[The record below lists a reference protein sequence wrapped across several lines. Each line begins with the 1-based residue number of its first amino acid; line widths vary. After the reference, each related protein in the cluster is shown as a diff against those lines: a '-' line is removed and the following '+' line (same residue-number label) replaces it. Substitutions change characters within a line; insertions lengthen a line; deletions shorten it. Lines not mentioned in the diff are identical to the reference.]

1 MGLLERLNFRR
12 SSDSDGE
19 EKMCCGIV
27 NAEPV
32 IFLMAICVGFIGT
45 FEPSFMYYARCIEIA
60 NSTEYQSIT
69 QGENATEICAS
80 ITGSNST
87 LLDIIEKDIAS
98 AKTWLQILSSIP
110 TIITA
115 PLIGIWADKN
125 GRKPALIFSLIA
137 YVIYSILHLMA
148 TLTYQTISIYIWYF
162 VSEVAI
168 GFVGGTGA
176 AYFLTLSMVTDDCR
190 HKLKPG
196 CSTVPIRIGVASFLQ
211 ILGAIIGNFGVE
223 ILSVDSKA
231 NIESHTMSYIRCSFI
246 QASIAFVGLMYAFLY
261 VKETHF
267 PKREG
272 FGYTEFQNSNLDLS
286 SENGDDAESVEVRQ
300 SPPRRAGPLKHVGS
314 LVEVL
319 TEQRP
324 GFTRLCLCLSLF
336 FVFVEF
342 LALDTNILF
351 LLVKRAPFAWSDKI
365 WSIFLLVKTSV
376 FGAGMIVCPLLLTLV
391 HWLGKDSLM
400 IIISIAASAASFFLI
415 SQATTTEEI
424 FIMVHVIMTIC
435 PIISTAIFNNVFS
448 LTLGTWPG
456 FVFFLGGIL
465 QTIVVFGQII
475 VHILMRPQ
483 WRMEK
488 MLREHRKNEIVAE
501 NDDPREEHR
510 IVEADPE
517 QRSVSNTTVMGSDI
531 QVSQENSS
539 GTPRQ
544 GILKV

>member
-1 MGLLERLNFRR
+1 
-12 SSDSDGE
+12 
-19 EKMCCGIV
+19 
-27 NAEPV
+27 
-32 IFLMAICVGFIGT
+32 
-45 FEPSFMYYARCIEIA
+45 
-60 NSTEYQSIT
+60 
-69 QGENATEICAS
+69 
-80 ITGSNST
+80 
-87 LLDIIEKDIAS
+87 
-98 AKTWLQILSSIP
+98 
-110 TIITA
+110 
-115 PLIGIWADKN
+115 
-125 GRKPALIFSLIA
+125 
-137 YVIYSILHLMA
+137 
-148 TLTYQTISIYIWYF
+148 
-162 VSEVAI
+162 
-168 GFVGGTGA
+168 
-176 AYFLTLSMVTDDCR
+176 MVTDDCR

-211 ILGAIIGNFGVE
+211 IVGAIIGNFGVE

-261 VKETHF
+261 VRETHF

-300 SPPRRAGPLKHVGS
+300 SPPRRAGPLKYVGS

-365 WSIFLLVKTSV
+365 WSIFSLVKTSV

-424 FIMVHVIMTIC
+424 FITAGLGILTGAISPGYRSFLPRMVSKEQTARLFTVVHVIMTIC
-435 PIISTAIFNNVFS
+435 PIISTTIFNNVFS
-448 LTLGTWPG
+448 LTLDTWPG

-465 QTIVVFGQII
+465 QTVVVFGQII

-488 MLREHRKNEIVAE
+488 MLREHRKNEIVTE

-510 IVEADPE
+510 VVEADPE

-531 QVSQENSS
+531 QASQENSS